1 MGVATLP
8 EGDCV
13 CCTCVVGLVGLFE
26 LVDLCAR
33 VFMCIGLY
41 M

>member
-13 CCTCVVGLVGLFE
+13 CCTCVGLVGLFE
-26 LVDLCAR
+26 LVDLCVR